1 MHMKNMKKILIPLF
15 GALLAA
21 LPATAPAAAP
31 AASVPVTVLDA
42 GPQSSWRVFIGQ
54 DGAIESYESLRHGVW
69 QRVPF
74 RDDIKAGPAW
84 EGVTL
89 SQPTPGVA
97 RYTAEQDGIRYSLSY
112 EAAEDHLVVKARLE
126 NSSQK
131 EFAPLRSRLHLGID
145 SDMKSYPEW
154 NDKFFPTLMRCEKS
168 HFWGYFMSPESRIM
182 AVCTSDPVAS
192 YGINYIYEEILKWKW
207 GHQIFTGS
215 LDLLHAEPLPARH
228 PHDLGALAP
237 GQSREW
243 TIHMGE
249 IDGLEQLKPTLAAW
263 GDVPMVECDRY
274 TLLDGESTEIQLFG
288 EGADRAR
295 ISVAGPDGAAEPLEG
310 RTFKPSKG
318 PGEYILTITAPNGK
332 QAEARV
338 YVRNN
343 WSWYQRHARDFVA
356 KYPPFM
362 SGAES
367 IYGYYVA
374 FRAGRH
380 FPDPEKSEPLI
391 ERFDK
396 MLDKAWDTVA
406 WKCRTEFM
414 PYRIQNH
421 TTMIGILIDLW
432 RLTGEEN
439 YLRQAS
445 HIGDYICSDAVQ
457 SPDGAYRSNKI
468 HYTAVIYP
476 AKSMLELASAEREA
490 ADATG
495 SAWWDE
501 AARRHGISASRA
513 CADLLLRRDD
523 IETEGDMTFEDG
535 MVSCAAL
542 QLALYALTQDDPA
555 QRAAYTA
562 AAEYIYQ
569 KHRCLQQSQI
579 PDARMRG
586 ATLRYW
592 EILDIY
598 FAPNQVMNSPPRVDQ
613 LENLR
618 LVLPLPA
625 HRPGALPAR
634 DNGHAGSQRPG
645 HQHRRAPALGIHS
658 RPVCPRE
665 RLRGG
670 SRTPDRRHPDRL
682 DRRRAVPRHDHPV
695 APPGGRRHR
704 GLQVQHEG
712 RTGRLHGLRDL
723 QGDGGVRP
731 AAGLRHRPRG
741 RLGGRME
748 LLGAP
753 PRQPSRGDARRGV
766 HHRAARQRHHGGRGE
781 DPPRRTQVRNP
792 RRGHAV
798 DRRKTRLR
806 AAEDLTRREAA
817 ASAPR

>member
-15 GALLAA
+15 GTLLAA

-74 RDDIKAGPAW
+74 RSDIKAGPAW

-97 RYTAEQDGIRYSLSY
+97 RFTAEQDGILYDLSY
-112 EAAEDHLVVKARLE
+112 EAAEDHIVVKARLE
-126 NSSQK
+126 NRSQK

-249 IDGLEQLKPTLAAW
+249 IDNLGQLKPTLAAW
-263 GDVPMVECDRY
+263 GDIPMVECDRY
-274 TLLDGESTEIQLFG
+274 TLLEGESTGIQLFG
-288 EGADRAR
+288 EGAERAR
-295 ISVAGPDGAAEPLEG
+295 ISVTGPDGAAEPLEG

-318 PGEYILTITAPNGK
+318 PGEYVLTITAPNGK

-569 KHRCLQQSQI
+569 KHRCLQQTQI

-598 FAPNQVMNSPPRVDQ
+598 FAPNQVMNSPHGWTSWKTYASYYLYLLTGQERY
-613 LENLR
+613 LR
-618 LVLPLPA
+618 ETMDTLGASAQVINTEGRLRWGFIPDPYVHANVFVEDPEHPTDGIPTDSIVGEQYLDMITPW
-625 HRPGALPAR
+625 HRPAGDDTGVFKFSTKGGQGDFTVFETFKAMEECALQQAYVIVR
-634 DNGHAGSQRPG
+634 EDGSV
-645 HQHRRAPALGIHS
+645 AAWNCS
-658 RPVCPRE
+658 V
-665 RLRGG
+665 
-670 SRTPDRRHPDRL
+670 
-682 DRRRAVPRHDHPV
+682 RRRGNVLEVTPAEECITGLHVNAATAVEV
-695 APPGGRRHR
+695 K
-704 GLQVQHEG
+704 
-712 RTGRLHGLRDL
+712 T
-723 QGDGGVRP
+723 
-731 AAGLRHRPRG
+731 
-741 RLGGRME
+741 RLGGKK
-748 LLGAP
+748 L
-753 PRQPSRGDARRGV
+753 SARVEGM
-766 HHRAARQRHHGGRGE
+766 QWIGE
-781 DPPRRTQVRNP
+781 KP
-792 RRGHAV
+792 ACE
-798 DRRKTRLR
+798 RLKI
-806 AAEDLTRREAA
+806 
-817 ASAPR
+817 